1 MLSCVKEVIS
11 PFINQNNVVLISEK
25 EVLPPWY
32 RKVFFRF
39 FKYALAYLIE
49 VFWFSSQVGLESF
62 DETANNVGT
71 SSLDYIKYSQVVLEK
86 SSIEGNEVTKTI
98 TEHNKKAPQKSEW
111 IISKE
116 RKLYLNLE
124 NDFWAIGLLHIVETL
139 EKQT

>member
-1 MLSCVKEVIS
+1 M
-11 PFINQNNVVLISEK
+11 
-25 EVLPPWY
+25 
-32 RKVFFRF
+32 
-39 FKYALAYLIE
+39 
-49 VFWFSSQVGLESF
+49 
-62 DETANNVGT
+62 GT

-98 TEHNKKAPQKSEW
+98 TEHNKKAPQTSEW

-116 RKLYLNLE
+116 WKLYLNLE